1 MSIGGYKIR
10 NQRGIHFLTFQ
21 VIDWMDVFT
30 RKQYKDIFIEAL
42 QYCQTEK
49 ELRVHA
55 YVIMSNH
62 VHLMVRSGT
71 GQLSDTIRDLK
82 RHTSKTIIKS
92 IKKMHESRRNWM
104 LTQMRKQANRH
115 LRNEL
120 YQLWTHENHPISI
133 KSNRFRNQRL
143 NYTHNNPVKA
153 GIVDIPEHYLYS
165 SARNYVGLS
174 GLMHVDLF
182 EF

>member
-1 MSIGGYKIR
+1 MSVGGYKIR
-10 NQRGIHFLTFQ
+10 NQGGTHFLAFQ

-42 QYCQTEK
+42 PHCQNEK
-49 ELRVHA
+49 ELRVYA

-62 VHLMVRSGT
+62 VHLMLPSGT
-71 GQLSDTIRDLK
+71 GQLSAHIRDLQ
-82 RHTSKTIIKS
+82 RHTSKAIIKS
-92 IKKMHESRRNWM
+92 IQLKHDSRRSWM
-104 LTQMRKQANRH
+104 LTQMRKRANRH
-115 LRNEL
+115 LRNEI

-133 KSNRFRNQRL
+133 KSNLFRNQRL

-153 GIVDIPEHYLYS
+153 GIVDTPEHYLYS
-165 SARNYVGLS
+165 SARNYAGLP
-174 GLMHVDLF
+174 GLMHIDLF